1 MTVFADSSALV
12 KLYSDEADADLV
24 RTQPVLVV
32 SSIARVEVA
41 AALWRK
47 SRSGALS
54 AQDAGLL
61 ADAFADDWH
70 AGERLITIAVR
81 PPVLERA
88 AGLCAVHG
96 LRAYD
101 AVQLGCALAARAAD
115 PQVEAFLGFDRRLQQ
130 AAAREGMR
138 TPP

>member
-12 KLYSDEADADLV
+12 KLYSDEADAELV
-24 RTQPVLVV
+24 RSQQVLVV
-32 SSIARVEVA
+32 SAIARVEVP

-47 SRSGALS
+47 SRDGALS
-54 AQDAGLL
+54 PQDAQVL
-61 ADAFADDWH
+61 ADAFAVDWD
-70 AGERLITIAVR
+70 AGSRLLAIAVL
-81 PPVLERA
+81 PQLLERA

-101 AVQLGCALAARAAD
+101 AVQLGCALAARAVD
-115 PQVEAFLGFDRRLQQ
+115 PQVGTFLGFDRRLQQ

-138 TPP
+138 TLP